1 MLGASLFLIA
11 SSAIQ
16 APTEAPGSP
25 NAMPQKER
33 LKKRPAK
40 AAPAAR
46 RAGLKSI
53 VWLAS
58 YPKSGNTWSRIFLA
72 NYLLGSLEPIPIN
85 QVHRIGIGD
94 SVANAYRI
102 VNGGRYDPM
111 DVMGHLR
118 LRERVLRGIVNNG
131 ADMNFVKTHNAK
143 DRAFGVELILPRYTR
158 AAVYILR
165 NPLDVAVSYA
175 RHYGQMPSQAAE
187 SISRPDNTT
196 SADPTSVKQYLGNW
210 SDHVTGW
217 TDTTEFP
224 VHVMRFEDMKA
235 DPQKAFA
242 GLLRFLAIPNEPER
256 LERAVR
262 FSSFDEMKRQESV
275 TPFIERSTNLDRFFH
290 TGETG
295 QWKAALS
302 REDVA
307 FLRERHGKV
316 MAKYGYL

>member
-1 MLGASLFLIA
+1 
-11 SSAIQ
+11 
-16 APTEAPGSP
+16 
-25 NAMPQKER
+25 MPQKER
-33 LKKRPAK
+33 LRRRPAGS
-40 AAPAAR
+40 APPAR
-46 RAGLKSI
+46 PTANPSARKSI

-72 NYLLGSLEPIPIN
+72 NYLLGTLEPIPIN

-102 VNGGRYDPM
+102 IAGGRYDPM
-111 DVMGHLR
+111 DHMAHLR

-131 ADMNFVKTHNAK
+131 ADLNFVKTHNAK
-143 DRAFGVELILPRYTR
+143 DRAFGAELILPCYTR
-158 AAVYILR
+158 AAVYMLR

-175 RHYGQMPSQAAE
+175 RHYGQTPAEAAR

-217 TDTTEFP
+217 TGTGDFP
-224 VHVMRFEDMKA
+224 VHVMRYEDMKA

-242 GLLRFLAIPNEPER
+242 GLLGFLGITADAER

-262 FSSFDEMKRQESV
+262 FSSFDEMKRQETV

-295 QWKAALS
+295 QWQAALAP
-302 REDVA
+302 EDVA
-307 FLRERHGKV
+307 FLRERHGRV

>member
-1 MLGASLFLIA
+1 
-11 SSAIQ
+11 
-16 APTEAPGSP
+16 
-25 NAMPQKER
+25 MPQEER
-33 LKKRPAK
+33 LKKRPAR
-40 AAPAAR
+40 AAPRKSTRPPKPAA
-46 RAGLKSI
+46 LKNI

-72 NYLLGSLEPIPIN
+72 NYLLGALEPVPIN

-102 VNGGRYDPM
+102 VAGGRYDPM
-111 DVMGHLR
+111 DTMGHLR
-118 LRERVLRGIVNNG
+118 LREQVLRGIVNNG
-131 ADMNFVKTHNAK
+131 ADVNFVKTHNAK
-143 DRAFGVELILPRYTR
+143 GRAFGVELILPRYTR

-175 RHYGQMPSQAAE
+175 RHYGQTPAQAARA
-187 SISRPDNTT
+187 ISRSDNTT

-210 SDHVTGW
+210 SEHVTGW
-217 TDTTEFP
+217 VETRDFP
-224 VHVMRFEDMKA
+224 VHVMRYEDMKT
-235 DPQKAFA
+235 DPHKAFSA
-242 GLLRFLAIPNEPER
+242 LLKFIGVPVDAER
-256 LERAVR
+256 LERAIR

-275 TPFIERSTNLDRFFH
+275 TPFVERSTNLERFFH

-302 REDVA
+302 PEDVA

-316 MAKYGYL
+316 MARYGYL

>member
-1 MLGASLFLIA
+1 
-11 SSAIQ
+11 
-16 APTEAPGSP
+16 
-25 NAMPQKER
+25 MPQHQR
-33 LKKRPAK
+33 LKKRPGK
-40 AAPAAR
+40 AAPSPSSSSPSR
-46 RAGLKSI
+46 RSTNLKNI

-58 YPKSGNTWSRIFLA
+58 YPKSGNTWARIFLA
-72 NYLLGSLEPIPIN
+72 NYLLATLEPIPIN

-111 DVMGHLR
+111 DTMGHLR
-118 LRERVLRGIVNNG
+118 LREKVMRGIVNNG
-131 ADMNFVKTHNAK
+131 ADLNFVKTHNAK

-175 RHYGQMPSQAAE
+175 RHYGQTPALAAQ

-196 SADPTSVKQYLGNW
+196 AADPTSVKQYLGNW

-217 TDTTEFP
+217 TETRDFP
-224 VHVMRFEDMKA
+224 VHVMRYEDMKA
-235 DPQKAFA
+235 DPGTAFA
-242 GLLRFLAIPNEPER
+242 GLLGFLGIPVDAER
-256 LERAVR
+256 LERAIR
-262 FSSFDEMKRQESV
+262 FSSFDEMRRQESE
-275 TPFIERSTNLDRFFH
+275 TPFVERSANLDRFFH

-295 QWKAALS
+295 QWKDALS
-302 REDVA
+302 PEDIA

-316 MAKYGYL
+316 MSKHGYL

>member
-1 MLGASLFLIA
+1 
-11 SSAIQ
+11 
-16 APTEAPGSP
+16 
-25 NAMPQKER
+25 MPQKAR
-33 LKKRPAK
+33 LKKRPTS
-40 AAPAAR
+40 AAPPRKPGA
-46 RAGLKSI
+46 LKNI

-72 NYLLGSLEPIPIN
+72 NYLLATLEPIPIN

-102 VNGGRYDPM
+102 VAGGRYDPM
-111 DVMGHLR
+111 DTMGHLR
-118 LRERVLRGIVNNG
+118 LRERVLRGVVNNG
-131 ADMNFVKTHNAK
+131 ADLNFVKTHNAK
-143 DRAFGVELILPRYTR
+143 DRAFGVELILPHYTR

-165 NPLDVAVSYA
+165 NPLDIVVSYG
-175 RHYGQMPSQAAE
+175 RHYGQTPAQAAR
-187 SISRPDNTT
+187 SISRADNTT

-217 TDTTEFP
+217 TATEDFP
-224 VHVMRFEDMKA
+224 VHVMRYEDLKA
-235 DPQKAFA
+235 DPQEAFA
-242 GLLRFLAIPNEPER
+242 GLLRFLGIPIDGER

-275 TPFIERSTNLDRFFH
+275 TPFIERSANLDRFFH

-295 QWKAALS
+295 QWKSALS
-302 REDVA
+302 PEDVA

-316 MAKYGYL
+316 MNKYGYL